1 MKIKEQDCKQLEKT
15 IDTERN
21 KALMLVKQLEE
32 LNNVNSQLT
41 IQNADYKRRLVSLD
55 LVNLIAIEIKYV

>member
-1 MKIKEQDCKQLEKT
+1 MRIKEQDCKQLEKT

-41 IQNADYKRRLVSLD
+41 IQNAEYKRRLVSLD
-55 LVNLIAIEIKYV
+55 LVGF

>member
-41 IQNADYKRRLVSLD
+41 IQNAEYKRRLVSLD

>member
-32 LNNVNSQLT
+32 LNNFNSQLT
-41 IQNADYKRRLVSLD
+41 IQNAEYKRRLVSLD
-55 LVNLIAIEIKYV
+55 LVSLSAKLNDA

>member
-32 LNNVNSQLT
+32 LNNFNSQLT
-41 IQNADYKRRLVSLD
+41 IQNAEYKRRLVSLD

>member
-41 IQNADYKRRLVSLD
+41 IQNAEYKRRLVSLD
-55 LVNLIAIEIKYV
+55 LVSLSAKLNDA